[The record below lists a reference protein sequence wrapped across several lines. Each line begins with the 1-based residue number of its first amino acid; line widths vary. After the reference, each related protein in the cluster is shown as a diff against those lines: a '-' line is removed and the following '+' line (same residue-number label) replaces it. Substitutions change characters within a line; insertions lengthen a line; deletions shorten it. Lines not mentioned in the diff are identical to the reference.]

1 LTFLTVHSDCFW
13 EDLYLLS
20 LFYNVQ
26 LSKERQSI
34 QAAFLCFKGKG
45 VERKDRAQRQDGI
58 TFEQNP
64 RSAFFGLLN
73 GLDHSDIYRGNR
85 RFTIFTISAVRV
97 QDKVGYILKTEWK
110 KPERL
115 CLKQH
120 LVRSIWLSQTVG

>member
-1 LTFLTVHSDCFW
+1 MSNSAKKGKAFK
-13 EDLYLLS
+13 LLFFG
-20 LFYNVQ
+20 LR
-26 LSKERQSI
+26 E
-34 QAAFLCFKGKG
+34 KG